1 MKLIPF
7 EKIENIIKW
16 WEDRNNRFDDSNEYP
31 ILKTWIEIIRNK
43 IQEIDTIDSK
53 TIDPIEIIDEMID
66 ELLPDSSFWTGIIN
80 SHKIDALQELKSR
93 LTNNN

>member
-66 ELLPDSSFWTGIIN
+66 ELLPDSSF
-80 SHKIDALQELKSR
+80 
-93 LTNNN
+93 